1 MKTLKNATYLNFLS
15 QMTNFLGKSE
25 YLILWHV
32 VDTQVT
38 IERWNKFESTYN
50 TRRTDSISPTVP
62 KLLYEAVSVK
72 SAFSHG
78 QVLLTR

>member
-1 MKTLKNATYLNFLS
+1 
-15 QMTNFLGKSE
+15 MTNSLGKSE

-32 VDTQVT
+32 VDTQVI
-38 IERWNKFESTYN
+38 IERLNEFESTYY
-50 TRRTDSISPTVP
+50 TRGIDNISPTLP

>member
-1 MKTLKNATYLNFLS
+1 
-15 QMTNFLGKSE
+15 MTNSLGKSE
-25 YLILWHV
+25 YLILWNV
-32 VDTQVT
+32 VDTQVI
-38 IERWNKFESTYN
+38 IERLNEFESTYYTHGIDN
-50 TRRTDSISPTVP
+50 ISPTLP